1 MLFKMFYYKD
11 TKRGKKTS
19 SISFDGQFVHERIF
33 YFYFSTGEN
42 GEGGSKKSDK
52 NCPPRFEEF
61 EEIKL

>member
-19 SISFDGQFVHERIF
+19 SISFDDQFVHERIF

-42 GEGGSKKSDK
+42 GEGGV
-52 NCPPRFEEF
+52 EE
-61 EEIKL
+61 EW